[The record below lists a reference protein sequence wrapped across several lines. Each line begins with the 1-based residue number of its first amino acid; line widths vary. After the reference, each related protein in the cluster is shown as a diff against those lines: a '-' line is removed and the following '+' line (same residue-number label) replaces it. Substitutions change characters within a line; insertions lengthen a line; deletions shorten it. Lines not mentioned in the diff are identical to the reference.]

1 MVIAALVFYASFQT
15 ASAQAREDSPRPHP
29 GAAELLDNTSR
40 VQQDTVR
47 LPQDTL
53 GVQQDTLQVQQGTA
67 QAQQEVPEV
76 LQDTVPVTR
85 DTLVTI
91 PPDSVTVTAT
101 GTSRR
106 PTAKRADSLL
116 LVTYSDALFA
126 PAHLF
131 KPNPT
136 KAVIYSAIFPGLGQV
151 YNRKFWKL
159 PIVYG
164 GFVGFT
170 YAITW
175 NNGYYRDYLE
185 GYKSIMDDN
194 PGNDHYWHDLLP
206 YGMDPESVDE
216 QWLTGVLQQRK
227 DYYRHYRD
235 LSIILTVGWYLLAMV
250 DAYVDAQLFDFDMST
265 DLSLRVEPSIWRN
278 DASPHGRNSYGLQWS
293 FRF

>member
-15 ASAQAREDSPRPHP
+15 ASAQARENSPRPHP
-29 GAAELLDNTSR
+29 GAAELLDNTSH

-47 LPQDTL
+47 
-53 GVQQDTLQVQQGTA
+53 A
-67 QAQQEVPEV
+67 
-76 LQDTVPVTR
+76 LQDTVPVLVPR
-85 DTLVTI
+85 DAVDTLNIFATPPGVV
-91 PPDSVTVTAT
+91 PPDTLIVVEGARARNDSVEKKVDSVIMAT
-101 GTSRR
+101 S
-106 PTAKRADSLL
+106 
-116 LVTYSDALFA
+116 SDALFA

-151 YNRKFWKL
+151 YNRKYWKL

-175 NNGYYRDYLE
+175 NNGYYRSYLK
-185 GYKSIMDDN
+185 GYQHIMDDN
-194 PGNDHYWHDLLP
+194 PDTNDWHLLLP

-235 LSIILTVGWYLLAMV
+235 LSIILTIGWYFLAMV
-250 DAYVDAQLFDFDMST
+250 DAYVDAQLFDFDMSP
-265 DLSLRVEPSIWRN
+265 DLSLRVEPAIWRD
-278 DASPHGRNSYGLQWS
+278 DASPYRRNSYGLQWS

>member
-1 MVIAALVFYASFQT
+1 MRRVAGMVIAALIFYAPFQA
-15 ASAQAREDSPRPHP
+15 ASAQARGNSPRPHP
-29 GAAELLDNTSR
+29 GVTELFDNTSH
-40 VQQDTVR
+40 VQQDTAR
-47 LPQDTL
+47 
-53 GVQQDTLQVQQGTA
+53 A
-67 QAQQEVPEV
+67 
-76 LQDTVPVTR
+76 LQDTVPVLVPR
-85 DTLVTI
+85 DAVDTLNIFTTPPGVV
-91 PPDSVTVTAT
+91 PPDTLIVVEGARARNDSVEKKVDSVIMAT
-101 GTSRR
+101 S
-106 PTAKRADSLL
+106 
-116 LVTYSDALFA
+116 SDALFA

-151 YNRKFWKL
+151 YNRKYWKL